1 MIKVDGRQIP
11 WHEGMTVSTLLA
23 DIDDMHFYAVVRL
36 NGKLVSRPNFET
48 TPVPDNAE
56 VILLPMVAG
65 G

>member
-1 MIKVDGRQIP
+1 MIRVDGRQVP

-23 DIDDMHFYAVVRL
+23 EVDAHFYAVVRL

-48 TPVPDNAE
+48 TLVPDNAE
-56 VILLPMVAG
+56 VILLPMIAG

>member
-1 MIKVDGRQIP
+1 MVRVDGKQVP

-23 DIDDMHFYAVVRL
+23 DIDDAHSYAVVRL
-36 NGKLVSRPNFET
+36 NGKLVSRPHFGT

-56 VILLPMVAG
+56 VILLPMIAG